1 MTDKVEAKSAIFVKR
16 LSLRGV
22 YFHTKQ
28 SDNILCFF
36 LYDLTR
42 LLNIQIVSLE
52 PQFYYYYYYSTI
64 AL

>member
-28 SDNILCFF
+28 SVFF
-36 LYDLTR
+36 L
-42 LLNIQIVSLE
+42 V
-52 PQFYYYYYYSTI
+52 
-64 AL
+64 